1 MKKRKYKERRTVTK
15 QRHMSLITL
24 GKPEPILTTGTNYT
38 DVWYDNE
45 AEHWTLPI
53 DRLALAQLV
62 NLNAQHGGVLYARRN
77 MVTANYDGGGLTHEQ
92 LGAAVF
98 DWLTFGDVAIL
109 KVRNGW
115 GDVVALYPAAGTL
128 YPPA

>member
-1 MKKRKYKERRTVTK
+1 
-15 QRHMSLITL
+15 MSLIST
-24 GKPEPILTTGTNYT
+24 GKPEPVLTTGTNYT
-38 DVWYDNE
+38 DVWYDNQ

-77 MVTANYDGGGLTHEQ
+77 MVTANYENGGLTHEQ

-115 GDVVALYPAAGTL
+115 GGMWWRCIRCQRCIPASVKQANSSYCNRL
-128 YPPA
+128 NR